1 MNTVIRVCAGSYS
14 KKLINIL
21 KHRWVARM
29 DTAVVM
35 LFYSYFV
42 GNSSL
47 L

>member
-14 KKLINIL
+14 KELINIL
-21 KHRWVARM
+21 KHRWVAQM

-35 LFYSYFV
+35 LFYTYFV